1 MATQSHNDGHNE
13 MHITPVSHYL
23 LAGGALFVLTLLTV
37 GVAFLDFGPF
47 NDLIALLIAAVKA
60 GVIVVIFMHGRHT
73 QGITR
78 LAMVAGLIWFLLLVA
93 GVMDDYLT
101 RDWIPFVN

>member
-1 MATQSHNDGHNE
+1 MATQPQHDGHNE

-37 GVAFLDFGPF
+37 GVSFVDFGAF

-60 GVIVVIFMHGRHT
+60 AVIVLIFMHGRYTH
-73 QGITR
+73 GITR
-78 LAMVAGLIWFLLLVA
+78 LAMVAGLIWFLLLVF